1 MPPNKP
7 TLLPEQSHSLCGGD
21 RNIQPE
27 HLLCHS
33 VQSKKSIMDASLR
46 FASFSMTAWNHSV
59 QSKKSIMDA
68 SLPFTSFS
76 MTVWNHSVQ
85 SKKSIIDASLPFTSF
100 SMTAWNHSVQSKK
113 SIMDASLRFASFS
126 MTAWNHSVQSKKSIM
141 DASLRTVFSAHN
153 FKSSSNCVSCF
164 TFSET
169 LTSCLYGLVI
179 SYCKGQWH

>member
-46 FASFSMTAWNHSV
+46 FTSFSMTAWNHSV

-68 SLPFTSFS
+68 SLPFT
-76 MTVWNHSVQ
+76 
-85 SKKSIIDASLPFTSF
+85 
-100 SMTAWNHSVQSKK
+100 
-113 SIMDASLRFASFS
+113 SFS

-153 FKSSSNCVSCF
+153 FKPSSNCVSCF